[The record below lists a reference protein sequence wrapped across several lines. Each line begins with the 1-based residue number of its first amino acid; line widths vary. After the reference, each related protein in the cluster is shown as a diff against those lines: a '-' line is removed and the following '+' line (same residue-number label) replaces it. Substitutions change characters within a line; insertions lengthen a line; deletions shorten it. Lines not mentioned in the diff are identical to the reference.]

1 MAILYEIDDIVPRI
15 PGIDKLAVNRGSRS
29 IGEGYNVGSRRDQQY
44 EYLHMPANI
53 LRRSGRHWFGRGPC
67 NLSQSEM

>member
-1 MAILYEIDDIVPRI
+1 
-15 PGIDKLAVNRGSRS
+15 
-29 IGEGYNVGSRRDQQY
+29 
-44 EYLHMPANI
+44 MPANI